1 VRLAGGSLR
10 AAAAWLLV
18 PLLLSACGGAAAR
31 RLDGSARRPPAPQA
45 PPVRDAAIAGRA
57 RPTLEGDDDAADPR
71 PNVVLLVADDL
82 GWRDLGSHGNTF
94 HETPHLDRLAA
105 QGARFTDAHSNGPNC
120 APSRASLHTG
130 QDTPRHGITTVTPAA
145 RGEAGQR
152 RVLVPETER
161 ALAPGAWTLARAFA
175 DAGYRCA
182 SIGKWHLGE
191 DPRDHGFHENRAGT
205 QKGHPRSYFS
215 PYENPALPDG
225 PAGEHLTARLSAEAL
240 AFLEANAD
248 GPFFLHLSWFAV
260 HTPIQP
266 REDLLERYTARRGGE
281 ARGLPRPGYAA
292 MVHALDESAGAVL
305 RRIDELGLAECTLVV
320 FLSDN
325 GGLGTQ
331 TSMEPLRGSKGML
344 YEGGIRVPLLVR
356 WPGRVEAGLVV
367 DEPVIAT
374 DLAPTL
380 LAAAGLDAPEGH
392 ALDGVSLWPLLRG
405 EALPP
410 RDLAWHFPAYL
421 EGSRRE
427 GGWRT
432 TPVSVLRR
440 GDLKLLEFLE
450 DGRLELYDL
459 GADLGEE
466 RDLATERPGVA
477 EELRAALD
485 AWREARGAAR
495 ELPPDPTFDPGSAGR

>member
-1 VRLAGGSLR
+1 MRSPRPGPGATAAGLLALALL
-10 AAAAWLLV
+10 AA
-18 PLLLSACGGAAAR
+18 CEGAPR
-31 RLDGSARRPPAPQA
+31 SRPAPGRGAGPEGLEA
-45 PPVRDAAIAGRA
+45 PPGRA
-57 RPTLEGDDDAADPR
+57 TRGDAQDPGDPR
-71 PNVVLLVADDL
+71 PNVLLLVADDL
-82 GWRDLGSHGNTF
+82 GWRDLGSQGNTF

-145 RGEAGQR
+145 RGKAGRR

-191 DPRDHGFHENRAGT
+191 DPRDHGFHENVAGT

-225 PAGEHLTARLSAEAL
+225 PEGEHLTARLTAEAL
-240 AFLEANAD
+240 AFLDANAD
-248 GPFFLHLSWFAV
+248 RPFFLHLSWFAV

-281 ARGLPRPGYAA
+281 ARGLPRPAYAA

-305 RRIDELGLAECTLVV
+305 ARLDELGLAERTLVV

-325 GGLGTQ
+325 GGLASQ
-331 TSMEPLRGSKGML
+331 TSMEPLRGSKGTL
-344 YEGGIRVPLLVR
+344 YEGGIRVPLFLR
-356 WPGRVEAGLVV
+356 WPGRIAAGLEL
-367 DEPVIAT
+367 DEPVIGT
-374 DLAPTL
+374 DLVPTL
-380 LAAAGLDAPEGH
+380 LAAAGLAAPEGYD
-392 ALDGVSLWPLLRG
+392 LDGVSLWPLLEG
-405 EALPP
+405 GVLAP

-421 EGSRRE
+421 EGLRRD

-459 GADLGEE
+459 GVDLGEAQ
-466 RDLATERPGVA
+466 DLAAERPELAV
-477 EELRAALD
+477 ELRGALE
-485 AWREARGAAR
+485 AWREARGAAG
-495 ELPPDPTFDPGSAGR
+495 ELPPDPAHDPDTAAR